1 MERER
6 EKIYFYFFL
15 LLIVLFTL
23 TSLIIL
29 LPFMVPIL
37 WAIVIG
43 TVLYPVHRYLE
54 RLIGS
59 RTLSAFLM
67 TVLVFLFMVVPFG
80 VVSVL
85 ALQQLTDITHSLIS
99 FLQTHSY
106 RDLLPMLQS
115 SPLIKKFIGD
125 LSPLVNFLE
134 GEEFR
139 RLMAESFDRLLKF
152 AGDKVG
158 QLAFLAGRNIFYV
171 FVFLLT
177 FFFILRDGPGII
189 GRVQRLIPMDR
200 EDLEDVLGTVYRTVL
215 AVVYG
220 SVGTALLQALL
231 GFIAYSIVGLKFS
244 LLWGILTF
252 FASFIPPFGASAV
265 WFPLAV
271 FTFFEVGL
279 WQSAFLGAW
288 GLLLISSMDN
298 FVRPLIIK
306 QAVQIPYVVLFFATI
321 GGLLKFG
328 FIGLFL
334 GPIIFTTLF
343 ALFKIY
349 ERRILNRDT

>member
-106 RDLLPMLQS
+106 RDLLPMLQN